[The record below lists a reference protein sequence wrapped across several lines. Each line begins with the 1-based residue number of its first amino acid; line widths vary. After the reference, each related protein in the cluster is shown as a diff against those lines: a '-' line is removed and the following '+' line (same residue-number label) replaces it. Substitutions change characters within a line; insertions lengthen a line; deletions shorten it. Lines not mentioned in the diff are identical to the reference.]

1 MQGIYGTA
9 VSCTG
14 HILKRDKTISEILVH
29 PAATFDIFAVQY
41 YCLNRFLLPLLC
53 CLNFAGTL
61 GAQTPDSLSIP
72 RVDTMSVKD
81 TTTVKDSL
89 APGSSIDS
97 ISKKPVTADS
107 GWLLNSEPPFSD
119 QLLIQQVLEHH
130 PYFGFG
136 SQVQQPAPGA
146 IPRQVNGKEWIF
158 YLLVFLLMVF
168 GTLRRIFP
176 KYFNDLFR
184 LFFRTTI
191 KQRQIKEQLV
201 QTPLPSL
208 LLNGFFVVSAGLYIT
223 FIIEYFQLDP
233 TGNFWLLLLYSCAG
247 LSAIYFIKFA
257 GLKLSGWIFNMEE
270 AADSYIF
277 IVFVVN
283 KMLGILLLPFLV
295 LIAFAVG
302 GLFTAGLALSWCLVG
317 GLLLYRFILT
327 YAAVR
332 NQVKLNPFHFFLYL
346 CAFELAPLLLIYK
359 GLLLFL
365 GINS

>member
-1 MQGIYGTA
+1 M
-9 VSCTG
+9 S
-14 HILKRDKTISEILVH
+14 
-29 PAATFDIFAVQY
+29 
-41 YCLNRFLLPLLC
+41 RFLLFLLC
-53 CLNFAGTL
+53 GFFFTGILSAQVPDSATL
-61 GAQTPDSLSIP
+61 PVPDSLKQADSVLQNIP
-72 RVDTMSVKD
+72 PVVTP
-81 TTTVKDSL
+81 L
-89 APGSSIDS
+89 ADS
-97 ISKKPVTADS
+97 ISKRPVSQDT
-107 GWLLNSEPPFSD
+107 GWILNAGSL
-119 QLLIQQVLEHH
+119 QTLAQQVLDHH

-136 SQVQQPAPGA
+136 SPSRQPAKEGLK
-146 IPRQVNGKEWIF
+146 RLVTGKEWIF

-208 LLNGFFVVSAGLYIT
+208 LLNGFFVMSAGLYIT
-223 FIIEYFQLDP
+223 FLLGYYQLNP
-233 TGNFWLLLLYSCAG
+233 TGSFWLLLLYCCAG
-247 LSAIYFIKFA
+247 LSAVYFIKFA
-257 GLKLSGWIFNMEE
+257 GLKLSGWLFNMEE
-270 AADSYIF
+270 AANSYIF

-295 LIAFAVG
+295 MIAFTVG
-302 GLFTAGLALSWCLVG
+302 GLFTVGLALSWCLVG

-327 YAAVR
+327 YAAIR